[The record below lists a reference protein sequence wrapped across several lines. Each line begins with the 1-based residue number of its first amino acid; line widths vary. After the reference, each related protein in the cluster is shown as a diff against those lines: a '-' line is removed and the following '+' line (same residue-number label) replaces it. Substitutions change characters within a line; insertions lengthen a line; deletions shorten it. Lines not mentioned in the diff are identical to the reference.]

1 MLKFLTGVLVGLVLA
16 AAVVGGVVYL
26 APDGG
31 GGTRVTKSKPAKDTT
46 SVPAAAEQP
55 AQQ

>member
-31 GGTRVTKSKPAKDTT
+31 STRVTKSKPAKDTA
-46 SVPAAAEQP
+46 SVPAAEP
-55 AQQ
+55 AAQ